1 MQTPFYTLN
10 FGLGTGQWEREIQK
24 AILEVRIKGLGKEG
38 RTAIFPK
45 LVMGIKK
52 GVNFYPTD
60 PNYDIKQ
67 LALECAT
74 KRMYP
79 DILNYDKLV
88 ELTGSYKSPMGK

>member
-10 FGLGTGQWEREIQK
+10 FGLGTSLWEREIQR
-24 AILEVRIKGLGKEG
+24 AIFKVRLKGLGAQG

-45 LVMGIKK
+45 LVYGIKR
-52 GVNFYPTD
+52 GVNLESKD

-67 LALECAT
+67 LSIECSIA
-74 KRMYP
+74 RVYP